1 MWFKSKSHNFLNPQG
16 GLSSIDNPHN
26 LLFLKNQVNI
36 LDFFLMDNYQF

>member
-16 GLSSIDNPHN
+16 GGLSSIGNPLN

-36 LDFFLMDNYQF
+36 LDFFLMDNY